1 MSLLKEFRDFAVRGN
16 VIDLAVAVVIG
27 GAFGKIVSSFVA
39 DVIMPPLGLLVGNVD
54 FSDLAIV
61 LREAEIVEGGEEIA
75 AVTLNYG
82 GFIQVLVEFTII
94 AFAIFMVVKLIN
106 MLKRKEEVADTP
118 PPPTVNKQEVLLE
131 EIRDLLKNQSGN
143 QS

>member
-94 AFAIFMVVKLIN
+94 VFAIFMVVKLIN

>member
-27 GAFGKIVSSFVA
+27 GAFGKIVTSLVA
-39 DVIMPPLGLLVGNVD
+39 NVIMPPLGLLVGRMD
-54 FSDLAIV
+54 FSDLAFV
-61 LREAEIVEGGEEIA
+61 LKEAEVGESGDEIA

-82 GFIQVLVEFTII
+82 AFIQVIVEFTII

-106 MLKRKEEVADTP
+106 SLKRKEEAADTP

-131 EIRDLLKNQSGN
+131 EIRDLLKKQSGN
-143 QS
+143 LP